1 MPCIKIVSNPDLWQR
16 MEPDMDVD
24 CGEILSGV
32 TLQQKGRQIF
42 DLMLRLA
49 SGEETKSEVQG
60 FGAIEFVPWQIG
72 AVM

>member
-1 MPCIKIVSNPDLWQR
+1 
-16 MEPDMDVD
+16 MDVD